1 MFTFL
6 KPFCRFRPVLNIH
19 AKNGWF
25 SVAVFAHIDSFNN
38 YTRLISFTWR
48 GSHLQP
54 HCSGKDLL
62 PNERNGNLNFLGIR
76 LRTRSFIL
84 IASFRV
90 NPYAGSDSP
99 MHTWTYNSK
108 NRLNDT
114 KSNRFD
120 VIWNGNDIFSC
131 FSSCNSC
138 KMVIR
143 QILIF

>member
-1 MFTFL
+1 M
-6 KPFCRFRPVLNIH
+6 
-19 AKNGWF
+19 
-25 SVAVFAHIDSFNN
+25 
-38 YTRLISFTWR
+38 
-48 GSHLQP
+48 QP

-99 MHTWTYNSK
+99 MHTWTYNNK

-114 KSNRFD
+114 KSNRFGF
-120 VIWNGNDIFSC
+120 IWNGNSTFSY
-131 FSSCNSC
+131 FSSCSSGRTTPNTDILDIHLYHTQTKTTTSL
-138 KMVIR
+138 KMIWWNR
-143 QILIF
+143 LIHFMEYITFMICSWFVWFPNCTII

>member
-1 MFTFL
+1 M
-6 KPFCRFRPVLNIH
+6 
-19 AKNGWF
+19 
-25 SVAVFAHIDSFNN
+25 
-38 YTRLISFTWR
+38 
-48 GSHLQP
+48 QP

-120 VIWNGNDIFSC
+120 VIWNGNDIFRY
-131 FSSCNSC
+131 FSSCSIY
-138 KMVIR
+138 KIVIR
-143 QILIF
+143 QILIFWMSIYIYIYKKDYYFIKNDFMKQTHSFSGIDNIYDVLMICLVS

>member
-1 MFTFL
+1 M
-6 KPFCRFRPVLNIH
+6 
-19 AKNGWF
+19 
-25 SVAVFAHIDSFNN
+25 
-38 YTRLISFTWR
+38 
-48 GSHLQP
+48 QP

-131 FSSCNSC
+131 FSSCNSYTPNTDILDIHFYHIQTKTTSSL
-138 KMVIR
+138 KM
-143 QILIF
+143 IFDFSKKFTVYCVLMIQKHVGGPSQAPKVHFFLFLF

>member
-1 MFTFL
+1 M
-6 KPFCRFRPVLNIH
+6 
-19 AKNGWF
+19 
-25 SVAVFAHIDSFNN
+25 
-38 YTRLISFTWR
+38 
-48 GSHLQP
+48 QP

-114 KSNRFD
+114 KSNRFG
-120 VIWNGNDIFSC
+120 VIWNGNNIFSY
-131 FSSCNSC
+131 FSSFSSG
-138 KMVIR
+138 K
-143 QILIF
+143 ILIFWTPIYIYLQTKTTTLLKMILWNRLIHFLELITFMICSWFVWFPNCTII